1 MADKSNWGKN
11 ALLRL
16 VEEISRRDEQ
26 IKTQEILPFL
36 QKEYKERNSMF
47 KMQEEI
53 NRIMDFEID
62 PQPKD
67 ETDKEQMFD
76 LFFNKEKILQR
87 SELKLVLEKIKA
99 VVEAIHTE
107 PKKKEEEKKK

>member
-47 KMQEEI
+47 KM
-53 NRIMDFEID
+53 
-62 PQPKD
+62 
-67 ETDKEQMFD
+67 
-76 LFFNKEKILQR
+76 
-87 SELKLVLEKIKA
+87 
-99 VVEAIHTE
+99 
-107 PKKKEEEKKK
+107 